1 MKILQKCSQRYVI
14 FLVMM
19 VAAVLVEAA
28 DTHNMHNS
36 ADNNVKI
43 SGGWIRLTPPV
54 AKNSAAY
61 FVVHN
66 TATVDIQIVGVSTP
80 VAETATMHNTSIEQS
95 MARMIH
101 LEELNIPAGGE
112 VEFVSGGM
120 HLMLVNLQKQLKAN
134 MEIPV
139 IFELSTGEKLKTKFI
154 VKAERDAHLS
164 HGHGTH
170 GKPI

>member
-1 MKILQKCSQRYVI
+1 MKILQKCSQQYVI
-14 FLVMM
+14 FLVLMM
-19 VAAVLVEAA
+19 VAVLVEAA
-28 DTHNMHNS
+28 DMHNMHKS
-36 ADNNVKI
+36 TDNGVKI

-66 TATVDIQIVGVSTP
+66 TSTLDIQIIGVSTP

-101 LEELNIPAGGE
+101 LKKLNIPAGGE
-112 VEFVSGGM
+112 IEFASGGM

-134 MEIPV
+134 MEIP
-139 IFELSTGEKLKTKFI
+139 ILFELSTGEKLKTKFI
-154 VKAERDAHLS
+154 VRTEREASLS
-164 HGHGTH
+164 HDHSAH
-170 GKPI
+170 DKPI